1 MYLDSPDHIYTTHT
15 GSLPRPVELAQA
27 IVNRETGDGPV
38 PSDDEIQTMTQ
49 DSVNDV
55 VKHQRDVGI
64 DIISDGE
71 GSKIGYSTYVKER
84 LSGFGGEQGALS
96 LADVDDHPDFAERA
110 LGGLVTMMPSCDGDV
125 TYTGRDVLDTDLANF
140 TQALSGLVGQ
150 RAFIPAASPG
160 VISIFLQN
168 QHYPT
173 QDEYLEAVASAMA
186 VEYNAIVDAG
196 FDLQLDCPDLAMG
209 KHVQYPDLS
218 VEDFKSRIGAHVEA
232 INHALDGIDLDRVR
246 MHLCW
251 GNYEGPHHHDIDLVE
266 ILPVVTQ
273 ANVGAM
279 LFENANPRHAHEW
292 AVFNEFDV
300 PEHLTLIP
308 GVIDTCSNYIEHPDA
323 VAERIVRLA
332 NIVGR
337 DRVVAGTDCGLA
349 TFATFMPILP
359 SIAWEKLAALTEGAA
374 RATTTLWK

>member
-125 TYTGRDVLDTDLANF
+125 TYTGRDVLDTYLD
-140 TQALSGLVGQ
+140 SG
-150 RAFIPAASPG
+150 S
-160 VISIFLQN
+160 
-168 QHYPT
+168 T
-173 QDEYLEAVASAMA
+173 
-186 VEYNAIVDAG
+186 
-196 FDLQLDCPDLAMG
+196 
-209 KHVQYPDLS
+209 
-218 VEDFKSRIGAHVEA
+218 
-232 INHALDGIDLDRVR
+232 
-246 MHLCW
+246 
-251 GNYEGPHHHDIDLVE
+251 
-266 ILPVVTQ
+266 
-273 ANVGAM
+273 
-279 LFENANPRHAHEW
+279 
-292 AVFNEFDV
+292 
-300 PEHLTLIP
+300 
-308 GVIDTCSNYIEHPDA
+308 
-323 VAERIVRLA
+323 
-332 NIVGR
+332 
-337 DRVVAGTDCGLA
+337 
-349 TFATFMPILP
+349 
-359 SIAWEKLAALTEGAA
+359 
-374 RATTTLWK
+374 